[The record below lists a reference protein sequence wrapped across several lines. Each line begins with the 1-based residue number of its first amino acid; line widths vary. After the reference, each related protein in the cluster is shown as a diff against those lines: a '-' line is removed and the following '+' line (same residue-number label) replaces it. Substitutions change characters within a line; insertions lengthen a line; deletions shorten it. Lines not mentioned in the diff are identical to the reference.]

1 MYRRTFL
8 ENELRKTLDLLFLTL
23 AYIISQ
29 KYDRAHQEV
38 IKISQNV
45 VKVSV
50 FFLAGKIP

>member
-1 MYRRTFL
+1 MSY
-8 ENELRKTLDLLFLTL
+8 EKTLDPLFLTL

-45 VKVSV
+45 MKVSV
-50 FFLAGKIP
+50 FILAGKIP